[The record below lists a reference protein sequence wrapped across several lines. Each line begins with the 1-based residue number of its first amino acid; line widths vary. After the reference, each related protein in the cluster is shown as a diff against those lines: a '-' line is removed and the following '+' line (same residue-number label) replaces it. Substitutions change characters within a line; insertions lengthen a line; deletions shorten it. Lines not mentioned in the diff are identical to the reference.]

1 MLVWTVLIVVNTN
14 KASAIPQRSL
24 LVTYQTMKRVMSS
37 TMIRTRQLRP
47 PLTTRTQRYGDLG
60 IR

>member
-24 LVTYQTMKRVMSS
+24 MATYQTMKRVMSS

-47 PLTTRTQRYGDLG
+47 PLTTRTQRYGALG

>member
-24 LVTYQTMKRVMSS
+24 MVTYQTMKRVMSS
-37 TMIRTRQLRP
+37 TMIRTQQPRP

>member
-24 LVTYQTMKRVMSS
+24 MVTYQTMKRVMSS

-47 PLTTRTQRYGDLG
+47 PLTTRTQRYDDLG